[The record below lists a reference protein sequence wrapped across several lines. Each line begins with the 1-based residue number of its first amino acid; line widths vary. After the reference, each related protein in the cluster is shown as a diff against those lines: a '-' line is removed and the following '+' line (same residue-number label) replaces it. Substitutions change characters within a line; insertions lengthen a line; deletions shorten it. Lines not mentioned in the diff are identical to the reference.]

1 MASNKLSI
9 PINNNSLES
18 SIIVDW
24 HAKSVSGKLILLP
37 EKFNL
42 MYIYPNP
49 FNPSA
54 TIPFA
59 LPEDSKVKIIIYDLL
74 GNLVVELK
82 NEQYRAGIHKIN
94 WYPENL
100 SSGLYLVYMETEK
113 YIGKQKILYLK

>member
-1 MASNKLSI
+1 
-9 PINNNSLES
+9 
-18 SIIVDW
+18 
-24 HAKSVSGKLILLP
+24 
-37 EKFNL
+37 